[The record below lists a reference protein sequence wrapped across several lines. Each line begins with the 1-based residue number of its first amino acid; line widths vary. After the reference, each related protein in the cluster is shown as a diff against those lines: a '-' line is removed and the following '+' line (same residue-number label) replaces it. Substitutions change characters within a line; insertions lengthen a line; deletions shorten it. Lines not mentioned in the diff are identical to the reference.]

1 MDVLSFLANRW
12 PTLIELT
19 VEHLI
24 IILSAMALSVAI
36 GLVIG
41 VAISFSPRA
50 ARLVLGINGL
60 FMTVPSLALFSLLVP
75 VLGIGAAPAIVG
87 LVIYTQ
93 LPIVRNVYTGL
104 VGIDPALIEAARGM
118 GLTEAKILWKIK
130 LPLARPAILAG
141 VRTATVMGIGIGAIA
156 AYVGA
161 GGLGVLIFQGI
172 SRNSDVMV
180 LVGAVIISAIAILT
194 DRLIGRLGATS
205 ASEDTR

>member
-24 IILSAMALSVAI
+24 IILSAMTLSVAI
-36 GLVIG
+36 GLAIG
-41 VAISFSPRA
+41 IAVSFSPRA
-50 ARLVLGINGL
+50 ARMVLGINGL

-75 VLGIGAAPAIVG
+75 VLGIGATPAIVG
-87 LVIYTQ
+87 LIVYTQ
-93 LPIVRNVYTGL
+93 LPIVRNVHTGL

-172 SRNSDVMV
+172 SRNSDAMV

-194 DRLIGRLGATS
+194 DRLIGRLGARA

>member
-12 PTLIELT
+12 PTLIERT
-19 VEHLI
+19 AEHLI
-24 IILSAMALSVAI
+24 IILSAMTLSVAI
-36 GLVIG
+36 GLAIG
-41 VAISFSPRA
+41 IAVSFSPRA

-75 VLGIGAAPAIVG
+75 VLGIGATPAIVG
-87 LVIYTQ
+87 LIVYTQ
-93 LPIVRNVYTGL
+93 LPIVRNVHTGL

-141 VRTATVMGIGIGAIA
+141 VRTATVMGIGAIA

-172 SRNSDVMV
+172 SRNSDAMV

-194 DRLIGRLGATS
+194 DRLIGRLGAR
-205 ASEDTR
+205 AAFEDTR

>member
-194 DRLIGRLGATS
+194 DRLIGRLGASS

>member
-1 MDVLSFLANRW
+1 VDVLSFLANRW

-36 GLVIG
+36 GLAIG

-194 DRLIGRLGATS
+194 DRLIGRLGASS